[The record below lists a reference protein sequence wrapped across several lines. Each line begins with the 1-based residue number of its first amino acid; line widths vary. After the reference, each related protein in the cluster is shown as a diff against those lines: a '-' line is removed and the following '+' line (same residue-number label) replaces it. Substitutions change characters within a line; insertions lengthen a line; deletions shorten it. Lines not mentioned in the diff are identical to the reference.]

1 MAIGRQRV
9 EAGQGALAG
18 HDKDTDKHES
28 QDDNKVCSSVAR
40 KLLPSF
46 DQSENQTLPKQ
57 QSPDSEMITHQ
68 DEFQAQR
75 CDYLDDDDH
84 TETERDASQ
93 D

>member
-1 MAIGRQRV
+1 MRKSSEAGPDAASRRQICNLMAIGRQRV
-9 EAGQGALAG
+9 EAGQGAFAG

-57 QSPDSEMITHQ
+57 
-68 DEFQAQR
+68 
-75 CDYLDDDDH
+75 
-84 TETERDASQ
+84 
-93 D
+93 